1 MTEPQIP
8 WRELIAVLH
17 RRRRLILQVF
27 VAGLVT
33 VAIGVWMSAPRYRAT
48 ATLMLTSDRAR
59 VAVSPDA
66 DTRPVL
72 DNVTELDLNAEVAL
86 LQSEA
91 LIREVLAPYW
101 EQGSGGE
108 EEKPTIGS
116 RLYWLLTLPIRL
128 PLIVY
133 AKLHGIPPPSGLD
146 AWAQQVASEIG
157 VGIVGRSNLI
167 HVVYEADD
175 PEWAAEFV
183 NAYVTKH
190 IERRGKLSQQTEA
203 KQFFESQKQLLI
215 EKAQQATASL
225 EEFYKREGM
234 DVMSADQR
242 KALRSRLQK
251 LEIQLA
257 TAETELAEGTARM
270 QFLTNEI
277 KNYPKSIST
286 ESKIAQNQQFIKP
299 KILELELQRTE
310 LLSKYAPGSVKVRDI
325 DRQIAEAK
333 RLMATNPETLAE
345 TTNAIN
351 PAYQSIEVDLAQTKA
366 QMAAVGAR
374 VESLREQITEYR
386 SQVSRLDSIGG
397 EQERL
402 EQDVATAKEAFLTYS
417 RKAEE
422 ARFSSALDESTF
434 VDVAVVEPAKLP
446 TSPERSKKL
455 RTLMMGAIA
464 SLIAGIGLA
473 FLRDRLDPAV
483 KSAAEAQGVTGLPI
497 LAEVR

>member
-1 MTEPQIP
+1 MSEPQIP

-27 VAGLVT
+27 LAGLAT
-33 VAIGVWMSAPRYRAT
+33 VAIGVWTSAPRYRAT

-66 DTRPVL
+66 DTRPLV
-72 DNVTELDLNAEVAL
+72 DSVTELDLNAEVAL

-91 LIREVLAPYW
+91 LVREVLAPYW
-101 EQGSGGE
+101 KEGDEEQ
-108 EEKPTIGS
+108 KPGIVS
-116 RLYWLLTLPIRL
+116 QFFSLLTLPIRL
-128 PLIVY
+128 PLILY
-133 AKLHGIPPPSGLD
+133 SKLHGIQPSTGLD
-146 AWAQQVASEIG
+146 AWTQQVMAEIG

-167 HVVYEADD
+167 HVVYESGN

-190 IERRGKLSQQTEA
+190 IERRVKLSQQSEA
-203 KQFFESQKQLLI
+203 KQFYESQKVLLA
-215 EKAQQATASL
+215 EKSQQASAAL
-225 EEFYKREGM
+225 EDFYKRESM
-234 DVMSADQR
+234 DAMSADQR

-251 LEIQLA
+251 LEITLA
-257 TAETELAEGTARM
+257 TSETELAEGTARM

-286 ESKIAQNQQFIKP
+286 ESKIAQNKQFIQP
-299 KILELELQRTE
+299 KILELELARTE

-325 DRQIAEAK
+325 DRQIVQAK
-333 RLMATNPETLAE
+333 KLMAANPETLAE

-366 QMAAVGAR
+366 QMAAVQAR
-374 VESLREQITEYR
+374 VESLREQIDGYK
-386 SQVSRLDSIGG
+386 SQVARLESIGG

-402 EQDVATAKEAFLTYS
+402 EQDVTTAKEAFLTYS

-434 VDVAVVEPAKLP
+434 VDVAVVEPAKVP
-446 TSPERSKKL
+446 NGPERSKKL

-464 SLIAGIGLA
+464 SLIAGIGIA